1 MGKMLRINLNFEKDW
16 MIKNSY
22 DAEEASPMELIVGSV
37 TNANKARIISA
48 DYTTLIVEMEE
59 ASWEDFADWM
69 ENFAREY
76 YDEDDI
82 WKYVQIE
89 GGKKGWE
96 PKQKTEEE
104 EKQQTQQDKRKQ
116 LKETLSNAGAFDDNL
131 FAEIAELAAGGEDSE
146 EEKSEE
152 EIWQEKKRLAE
163 SKMTLLLKE
172 HEVFTDCPPL
182 REYVEYIKNMALTMT
197 KMNALD
203 SLWNKKLLVSMD
215 SGFGFSTF
223 VTSVFE
229 MLEACGITTRSR
241 SPRNLGEYNV
251 PKGKDG
257 NPEVWDKVVKTLQLL
272 EESITDGKTTPGV
285 IAIDMTDWEE
295 DLNKP
300 EMQGYLRQIAESSKH
315 ILCIF
320 RIQLLDETK
329 VREYEQYIG
338 KAMPVQSLI
347 AYSPSI
353 EKMAEYLCGQL
364 EQKGFSVFERK
375 WGNWDLSCDSEQF
388 AQWNSRKPLKLLE
401 QWINEERRN
410 PQFLGYRSLDNMA
423 DRLIY
428 KKAENNV
435 HKGEYSTEIT
445 LDDMQD
451 ILNITEETEN
461 PWEELDSLI
470 GMQSVKDKIKNIVS
484 QLKEIKN
491 PADRPSI
498 HMKFVGNPGTGKT
511 TIARIV
517 AKILDYENL
526 LTKGRYIEVH
536 GRELCAEHVGG
547 TAIRTRQ
554 YCRDAYGSVLFVD
567 EAYSLYSD
575 EESRDVG
582 KEAVAVL
589 VKQIEDHRSDMCV
602 ILAGYQDDMKR
613 LETMNVGLKGR
624 LREVVFPNYE
634 REELVEIFF
643 RYLKRDE
650 VRMGITYK
658 EDELRKAVGLFFS
671 DGKSENLPKLSENEN
686 PKLPESK
693 RTARDFSNARFVRN
707 LYEAARGEAICRK
720 GLNGEEVLELT
731 VKDFNTAS
739 EQFAETEEE
748 VKKRIGF

>member
-1 MGKMLRINLNFEKDW
+1 MGKLRVNLNFDKDW

-59 ASWEDFADWM
+59 SSWDEFADWM
-69 ENFAREY
+69 ESFAREY

-104 EKQQTQQDKRKQ
+104 EKQQTRQDKRKQ
-116 LKETLSNAGAFDDNL
+116 LKETLSNAGAFEDNL
-131 FAEIAELAAGGEDSE
+131 FAEIAELAAGEEDSE
-146 EEKSEE
+146 KEKSEE
-152 EIWQEKKRLAE
+152 EIWQGKKRLAE
-163 SKMTLLLKE
+163 SKLTSLLRE

-182 REYVEYIKNMALTMT
+182 KEYVEHIKNMALTMM
-197 KMNALD
+197 KMNAVD
-203 SLWNKKLLVSMD
+203 SLWNKKLLLSMD

-223 VTSVFE
+223 VISVFE
-229 MLEACGITTRSR
+229 MLEACGITERSR
-241 SPRNLGEYNV
+241 SPRNLGEYRIQ
-251 PKGKDG
+251 KGKDG
-257 NPEVWDKVVKTLQLL
+257 NPEVWDKAVKTLQLL
-272 EESITDGKTTPGV
+272 EESICDGKTAPGV
-285 IAIDMTDWEE
+285 IAIDITEWEE

-300 EMQGYLRQIAESSKH
+300 EIQGYLRQIAENTGH

-320 RIQLLDETK
+320 RVQLLEEAK
-329 VREYEQYIG
+329 VRELEQYIG

-375 WGNWDLSCDSEQF
+375 WENWDLSCDSEQF
-388 AQWNSRKPLKLLE
+388 AQWNSRKPLNLLE
-401 QWINEERRN
+401 QWVNEERRN
-410 PQFLGYRSLDNMA
+410 PLFSGYRSLDNMA

-435 HKGEYSTEIT
+435 RKGEYSTEIT
-445 LDDMQD
+445 IDDMQD
-451 ILNITEETEN
+451 ILDITEETEN

-470 GMQSVKDKIKNIVS
+470 GMQSVKDQIKSMVV
-484 QLKEIKN
+484 QLKGIKN
-491 PADRPSI
+491 PEARPSL

-526 LTKGRYIEVH
+526 LTRGRYIEIH
-536 GRELCAEHVGG
+536 ARDFCTEHVGG
-547 TAIRTRQ
+547 TNIRTRQ

-575 EESRDVG
+575 KDSRDPG
-582 KEAVAVL
+582 REAIAVL
-589 VKQIEDHRSDMCV
+589 VKQMEDHVNDMCV
-602 ILAGYQDDMKR
+602 IMAGYQDEMKQ
-613 LETMNVGLKGR
+613 LETMNAGLKGR
-624 LREVVFPNYE
+624 MREIKFPNYS
-634 REELVEIFF
+634 REELVDIFF
-643 RYLKRDE
+643 RYLRKDE
-650 VRMGITYK
+650 IRMDITY
-658 EDELRKAVGLFFS
+658 EEEALRKAVGLFFT
-671 DGKSENLPKLSENEN
+671 DGESENLPKLPKGEV

-720 GLNGEEVLELT
+720 GINGEEVLELT
-731 VKDFNTAS
+731 VEDFKTAA
-739 EQFAETEEE
+739 EQFAEAEEE